1 MGGARA
7 GIDPTP
13 NGDERGVSDVLAFML
28 VFAMILGSVILMS
41 TTGMMAMQGYQ
52 EGEQSHNAQRAMQS
66 LAANFDDVLR
76 YDGVTERYGELS
88 LRGGTITTDN
98 SGTMVNITV
107 NGTSLN
113 GSHDLG
119 TFTYETES
127 GVIAYEGG
135 GLIRATESGNS
146 VFLEEPALTCN
157 SDTALVSLVKIN
169 SESRSIQSDG
179 TLGVTITRTERNR
192 TVYDVDN
199 VTVNVDNL
207 TTKYDQAWNS
217 IGEDGDGEWTCDA
230 DQVAVTVVT
239 VDIDY

>member
-88 LRGGTITTDN
+88 LRGGTIR
-98 SGTMVNITV
+98 
-107 NGTSLN
+107 
-113 GSHDLG
+113 
-119 TFTYETES
+119 TES
-127 GVIAYEGG
+127 
-135 GLIRATESGNS
+135 RRKS
-146 VFLEEPALTCN
+146 V
-157 SDTALVSLVKIN
+157 V
-169 SESRSIQSDG
+169 
-179 TLGVTITRTERNR
+179 
-192 TVYDVDN
+192 
-199 VTVNVDNL
+199 
-207 TTKYDQAWNS
+207 
-217 IGEDGDGEWTCDA
+217 
-230 DQVAVTVVT
+230 
-239 VDIDY
+239 